1 MALLF
6 VLIAFLAIILIRA
19 AAFKPMKEI
28 NAKREMPDIDKD
40 KAVRDLADMVRCK
53 TISDIND
60 ESVDI
65 NEFEKFRNSIEY
77 APASL

>member
-28 NAKREMPDIDKD
+28 NAKRKCGY
-40 KAVRDLADMVRCK
+40 RQRQ
-53 TISDIND
+53 S
-60 ESVDI
+60 S
-65 NEFEKFRNSIEY
+65 S
-77 APASL
+77 